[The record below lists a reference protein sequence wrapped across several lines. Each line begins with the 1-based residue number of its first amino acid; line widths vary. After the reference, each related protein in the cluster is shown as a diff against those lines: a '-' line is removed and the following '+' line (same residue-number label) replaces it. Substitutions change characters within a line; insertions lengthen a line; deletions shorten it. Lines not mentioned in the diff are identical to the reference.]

1 MKKLVSVLFVLMLS
15 VALFANFDGD
25 VKTTKITGKV
35 IDKVTGEALAGVCV
49 KIENTDQT
57 VYTDFDGNFEI
68 KGLKPGKYSFTT
80 NYVSYTKSYH
90 ANIDVD
96 INKSNAITVKL
107 SSIDN

>member
-15 VALFANFDGD
+15 VSLFANIDGD

-35 IDKVTGEALAGVCV
+35 IDKITGEALVGVCV
-49 KIENTDQT
+49 KIENTELS

-68 KGLKPGKYSFTT
+68 KGLKPGNYNFTT
-80 NYVSYTKSYH
+80 NYISYSKSYH
-90 ANIDVD
+90 SNVNIDFD
-96 INKSNAITVKL
+96 SPNKLTVKL